1 MATKKGIAQADQR
14 GIEVPGIVLREDP
27 KVYLAAIVGPWLL
40 SHSIPSWRSEDP
52 ETGFQRIVKEPR
64 AKEIA
69 RTVLD
74 TRRTFPN
81 AITLATK
88 ARTFDVAG
96 CTLHLP
102 KNSKFL
108 VVDGQ
113 HRLWAQKFSKVQGT
127 YPCIIHMDRTE
138 QQMAALFLE
147 INDNQRRVPS
157 SLRWDLVR
165 LVRSDDQATAMTADI
180 VYELAQRKES
190 PFYDVGIDLTGEKK
204 ELTIKQGSLAP
215 EIKTLVNRHLKRKGG
230 TSDFEDYLGLLI
242 RFFVAIRSLDPEGW
256 GSTDSTFFKARVL
269 RALIRVLSDMFGKM
283 SLAQLSTEKMRV
295 MLMRID
301 SATLS
306 EEAVR
311 KAQGSA
317 GVQDL
322 YEQMRS
328 QVLGESEV

>member
-1 MATKKGIAQADQR
+1 MASKKTSAASHGAID
-14 GIEVPGIVLREDP
+14 VSGIVLRDEP
-27 KVYLAAIVGPWLL
+27 QVYLAAVNGRWLL
-40 SHSIPSWRSEDP
+40 NHSTPSWRMDDP
-52 ETGFQRIVKEPR
+52 QQGFQRIVKEQR

-74 TRRTFPN
+74 TQRTFPN

-88 ARTFDVAG
+88 AKSFRVSDG
-96 CTLHLP
+96 TLHLP
-102 KNSKFL
+102 SNAKFL

-113 HRLWAQKFSKVQGT
+113 HRLWAQRYSETEGV

-165 LVRSDDQATAMTADI
+165 LVRSDDRATAMTADI
-180 VYELAQRKES
+180 VYDLAERKES
-190 PFYDVGIDLTGEKK
+190 PFYAGIDLTGEKK

-215 EIKTLVNRHLKRKGG
+215 EIKTLINRHLKKKG
-230 TSDFEDYLGLLI
+230 TEANFDDYVNLFI

-256 GSTDSTFFKARVL
+256 GSTDSTFYKARVL
-269 RALIRVLSDMFGKM
+269 RALIRVLSDMTARI
-283 SLAQLSTEKMRV
+283 SLEQLTAERMRD
-295 MLMRID
+295 MLLRID
-301 SATLS
+301 RSTLS
-306 EEAVR
+306 DEAVR

-322 YEQMRS
+322 YEQMRN
-328 QVLGESEV
+328 QVLGATAA

>member
-1 MATKKGIAQADQR
+1 MAATKAAAGESGLD
-14 GIEVPGIVLREDP
+14 VPGITLREEP
-27 KVYLAAIVGPWLL
+27 GVYLAAIAGRWLL
-40 SHSIPSWRSEDP
+40 SHSTPSWRAENP
-52 ETGFQRIVKEPR
+52 EMGFQRIVKEAR

-81 AITLATK
+81 AITLATNK
-88 ARTFDVAG
+88 KTFDAAG
-96 CTLHLP
+96 GQLYLP
-102 KNSKFL
+102 GNVKFL

-113 HRLWAQKFSKVQGT
+113 HRLWAQKYSVIEGL

-138 QQMAALFLE
+138 RQMAELFLE

-165 LVRSDDQATAMTADI
+165 LVRSDDHATAMTADI

-190 PFYDVGIDLTGEKK
+190 PFFDVGIDLTGEKK

-215 EIKTLVNRHLKRKGG
+215 EIKILVSRNLKKKGG
-230 TSDFEDYLGLLI
+230 TTDFEDYLALLI
-242 RFFVAIRSLDPEGW
+242 RFFVAIRSLDPDGW

-269 RALIRVLSDMFGKM
+269 RALIRVLSDMIAITSFDE
-283 SLAQLSTEKMRV
+283 LTTERIRT
-295 MLMRID
+295 MLLRINQ
-301 SATLS
+301 ATLS

-311 KAQGSA
+311 RAQGSA

-322 YEQMRS
+322 YHQIRS
-328 QVLGESEV
+328 QVLEDSRA

>member
-1 MATKKGIAQADQR
+1 MAATKAAAGESGLD
-14 GIEVPGIVLREDP
+14 VPGIVLREEP
-27 KVYLAAIVGPWLL
+27 KVYLAAIAGRWLL
-40 SHSIPSWRSEDP
+40 SHSTPSWRAEDP
-52 ETGFQRIVKEPR
+52 EMGFQRIVKEAR

-74 TRRTFPN
+74 TRRNFPN
-81 AITLATK
+81 AITLATSTK
-88 ARTFDVAG
+88 TFEVTG
-96 CTLHLP
+96 CNLHLP
-102 KNSKFL
+102 RNAKFL

-113 HRLWAQKFSKVQGT
+113 HRLWAQKYSTVEGM

-138 QQMAALFLE
+138 KQMAELFLE

-180 VYELAQRKES
+180 VYELAQRRES

-215 EIKTLVNRHLKRKGG
+215 EIKTLVSRNLKRKGG
-230 TSDFEDYLGLLI
+230 ATDFEDYLGLLI

-269 RALIRVLSDMFGKM
+269 RALIRVLSDMTAEM
-283 SLAQLSTEKMRV
+283 SFDQLTTERIRT
-295 MLMRID
+295 MLLRINQ
-301 SATLS
+301 ATLS

-311 KAQGSA
+311 RAQGSA

-322 YEQMRS
+322 YHQMRS
-328 QVLGESEV
+328 QVLGNPKA